1 MAIVEDAA
9 VLASD
14 IDNRLRFLKLQADA
28 RQREF
33 PGLSQTLRD
42 RVLDRLIE
50 EQALRSE
57 ATRQGFSVNDEQVN
71 QALNNLARSL
81 GIQGGVVQLAD
92 VAASYG
98 IPFDRLRDS
107 TQTELLINA
116 ARTRAIQNE
125 IRVSDQEARAL
136 IEREGLNLGQVRIS
150 QILISLPQ
158 APTPEQLERATQTVL
173 ALSSQLASGADF
185 ASLARENSDA
195 SEAINGGDLGWR
207 EVSALNENFRR
218 ALNNIGASRITEP
231 FRTRAGLHILK
242 LDGQRN
248 SGTSLVTEVRS
259 RHILLKPNAVR
270 DIAATRD
277 ALVELVE
284 RINAGEAFVDIA
296 IEYSEDP
303 VSASRGGEL
312 GWARPDAYVP
322 EFTAALAALQP
333 GQRSDLVQTQFGWH
347 WIELIDRRTT
357 EGENVSQLQR
367 AKDIIVQRQADEVG
381 AAWSRRVLARAFIE
395 RL

>member
-28 RQREF
+28 RQRDF
-33 PGLSQTLRD
+33 PELSQTLRD
-42 RVLDRLIE
+42 RVLDRLVE

-173 ALSSQLASGADF
+173 ALSSQLAIGADF

-207 EVSALNENFRR
+207 DVSALNENFRR
-218 ALNNIGASRITEP
+218 ALSNIGASRITEP

-270 DIAATRD
+270 DVAATRD

-284 RINAGEAFVDIA
+284 RINAGEAFADIA

>member
-33 PGLSQTLRD
+33 PELSQTLRD

-158 APTPEQLERATQTVL
+158 APTPEQLDSATQKVL
-173 ALSSQLASGADF
+173 ALSSQLANGADF

-218 ALNNIGASRITEP
+218 ALNNIDASRITEP

-270 DIAATRD
+270 DIAATRE

-284 RINAGEAFVDIA
+284 RINAGEAFADIA

>member
-195 SEAINGGDLGWR
+195 SEAINGGDLG
-207 EVSALNENFRR
+207 
-218 ALNNIGASRITEP
+218 
-231 FRTRAGLHILK
+231 
-242 LDGQRN
+242 
-248 SGTSLVTEVRS
+248 
-259 RHILLKPNAVR
+259 
-270 DIAATRD
+270 
-277 ALVELVE
+277 
-284 RINAGEAFVDIA
+284 
-296 IEYSEDP
+296 
-303 VSASRGGEL
+303 
-312 GWARPDAYVP
+312 
-322 EFTAALAALQP
+322 
-333 GQRSDLVQTQFGWH
+333 
-347 WIELIDRRTT
+347 
-357 EGENVSQLQR
+357 
-367 AKDIIVQRQADEVG
+367 
-381 AAWSRRVLARAFIE
+381 
-395 RL
+395 